1 VDRAAPPTM
10 IWYGNQRR
18 YPGGSVAVVETD
30 LLGAPYE
37 RQMIDLGTDDEGP
50 VTATLVRRRS
60 EHPDGRA
67 VLYVHGFADYFF
79 QPHLADFFVA
89 QGIDFYAVD
98 LRKYG
103 RSLLPHQTP
112 NFCRD
117 VREYYPELDESARII
132 REVDG
137 HHKLLVNGHSTGCL
151 STALW
156 AHDRRDTGVVDAMFF
171 NSPFF
176 DMNAPWLIKTVAKP
190 ITMQV
195 GRRRPYRIMPLGLNE
210 VHGSS
215 LHRDRYGEW
224 DYNLE
229 WKPLP
234 GFPVR
239 AGWLRAIDLAQ
250 RRLHAG
256 LDIQAPILVA
266 ASTASY
272 KQARWSDEARAADSV
287 LDVDHMAKWTPALG
301 RRTTLVRIEGGLHD
315 LALSAEPARRQLF
328 DEARRWMGAYF

>member
-1 VDRAAPPTM
+1 
-10 IWYGNQRR
+10 
-18 YPGGSVAVVETD
+18 VETD
-30 LLGAPYE
+30 LLGAPFE
-37 RQMIDLGTDDEGP
+37 RQTLDLGTDDEGP
-50 VTATLVRRRS
+50 VTATLVRRRADR
-60 EHPDGRA
+60 PDGRA

-79 QPHLADFFVA
+79 QPHLADFFVE
-89 QGIDFYAVD
+89 QGIDFYAID

-117 VREYYPELDESARII
+117 LSEYYPELDEAVRII
-132 REVDG
+132 RETDG
-137 HHKLLVNGHSTGCL
+137 HDRLLIDAHSTGCL
-151 STALW
+151 VTALW
-156 AHDRRDTGVVDAMFF
+156 VHDRRETGPVDAMFF

-176 DMNAPWLIKTVAKP
+176 DLNAHPLVKAVVTP
-190 ITMQV
+190 ITLRL
-195 GRRRPYRIMPLGLNE
+195 GRTKPYRIMPLGLNE

-224 DYNLE
+224 EYDLE

-239 AGWLRAIDLAQ
+239 AGWLRAIYVGQ
-250 RRLHAG
+250 QRLHAG
-256 LDIQAPILVA
+256 LDVRAPILVA
-266 ASTASY
+266 SSTLSY
-272 KQARWSDEARAADSV
+272 KRARWSDVARGADSV

-315 LALSAEPARRQLF
+315 LVLSAEPARKQLF
-328 DEARRWMGAYF
+328 DELQTWMRAYF

>member
-1 VDRAAPPTM
+1 
-10 IWYGNQRR
+10 
-18 YPGGSVAVVETD
+18 VETD

-37 RQMIDLGTDDEGP
+37 RQTIDLGTDDEGP
-50 VTATLVRRRS
+50 VTATLVRRRADQ
-60 EHPDGRA
+60 PDGRA

-89 QGIDFYAVD
+89 QGIDFYALD

-117 VREYYPELDESARII
+117 LTEYYPELDEAVRII
-132 REVDG
+132 REEDG
-137 HHKLLVNGHSTGCL
+137 HERLLVNGHSTGCL
-151 STALW
+151 ITALW
-156 AHDRRDTGVVDAMFF
+156 AHDRRDNGWVDAMFF

-176 DMNAPWLIKTVAKP
+176 DMNASKLVRTIVTP
-190 ITMQV
+190 ITLRV
-195 GRRRPYRIMPLGLNE
+195 GKSKPYRTMPVGLNE

-224 DYNLE
+224 EYNLE
-229 WKPLP
+229 WKPYP

-239 AGWLRAIDLAQ
+239 AGWLRAIHLGQ
-250 RRLHAG
+250 KRLHNG
-256 LDIQAPILVA
+256 LDIPAPILVA
-266 ASTASY
+266 SSTVSY
-272 KQARWSDEARAADSV
+272 KRARWGEEARAADSV

-301 RRTTLVRIEGGLHD
+301 KRTTLVRIEGGLHD
-315 LALSAEPARRQLF
+315 LALSAEPARKQLF
-328 DEARRWMGAYF
+328 DELGRWMGTYF

>member
-1 VDRAAPPTM
+1 M
-10 IWYGNQRR
+10 
-18 YPGGSVAVVETD
+18 D

-37 RQMIDLGTDDEGP
+37 RQTIDLGSDDEGP
-50 VTATLVRRRS
+50 VTATLVRRRA
-60 EHPDGRA
+60 ERPDGRA

-79 QPHLADFFVA
+79 QPHLADFFVE
-89 QGIDFYAVD
+89 QGIDFYALD

-112 NFCRD
+112 NFCTD
-117 VREYYPELDESARII
+117 IADYYPELDEAARII

-137 HHKLLVNGHSTGCL
+137 HDRLLINGHSTGCL
-151 STALW
+151 ITALW
-156 AHDRRDTGVVDAMFF
+156 AHDRRDTGTVDALFF

-176 DMNAPWLIKTVAKP
+176 DMNAPWLVKTIATP
-190 ITMQV
+190 ITVGV
-195 GRRRPYRIMPLGLNE
+195 GRRRPYRRVPLGLNE

-224 DYNLE
+224 DYDLA

-239 AGWLRAIDLAQ
+239 AGWLRAIHLGQ
-250 RRLHAG
+250 KRLHAG
-256 LDIQAPILVA
+256 LDIQAPVLVA
-266 ASTASY
+266 TSTVSY
-272 KQARWSDEARAADSV
+272 KRARWSDAARAADSV

-315 LALSAEPARRQLF
+315 LALSAEPARKQFF
-328 DEARRWMGAYF
+328 DEVGRWIRTNFE